1 MLAGAV
7 RVAGYVIADIYDST
21 FYNNTSRME
30 GLLDISSDLVSN
42 GQAFG
47 SKLTVDNCSF
57 ENPWTDGFNVLTWFI
72 WNINTFY
79 TYFVITI
86 YFLFFY
92 KFFLLLQQIYT
103 SGKLF
108 SSIGKEKTKF
118 SNTRV
123 KYFKY
128 GNLFSSEISEVE
140 LTNCTF
146 SDMSLDLPLISIL
159 NENGN
164 INYKN
169 IIIFIVNYINKYF
182 Y

>member
-1 MLAGAV
+1 M
-7 RVAGYVIADIYDST
+7 
-21 FYNNTSRME
+21 
-30 GLLDISSDLVSN
+30 
-42 GQAFG
+42 
-47 SKLTVDNCSF
+47 
-57 ENPWTDGFNVLTWFI
+57 
-72 WNINTFY
+72 
-79 TYFVITI
+79 
-86 YFLFFY
+86 
-92 KFFLLLQQIYT
+92 
-103 SGKLF
+103 F